1 MHMGPSCGAG
11 VDLCNH
17 LDESPFTTTL
27 RGLSLLL
34 SRTAQHDLDTQL
46 IHAHTTRGG
55 GKRQQRRNNLHM
67 TFKYV
72 VFKMQRPE

>member
-17 LDESPFTTTL
+17 LDESPFTTTH

-34 SRTAQHDLDTQL
+34 SRTAQHDLDT
-46 IHAHTTRGG
+46 HVTRGG
-55 GKRQQRRNNLHM
+55 GKKATTQ
-67 TFKYV
+67 
-72 VFKMQRPE
+72 E